1 MIYTRARRVFLLS
14 ALLAA
19 SHAASVASQSPEYE
33 KSVSGTRLLKGA
45 GGLVIK
51 MLVEESNLGS
61 SEIEVGE
68 ITFPVGAV
76 GGDHLHESIEV
87 FYVLSGIM
95 GHVVNGKSH
104 RLEPG
109 MVGIV
114 RPGDR
119 VAHKV
124 LSDTP
129 VRAVVIWA
137 PGGEASRLARFFEVE
152 PLE

>member
-1 MIYTRARRVFLLS
+1 MIYPKTRRVLLLS
-14 ALLAA
+14 AVTVCSLAA
-19 SHAASVASQSPEYE
+19 TAAAQPPEYQ

-51 MLVEESNLGS
+51 MLVEESNLGG
-61 SEIEVGE
+61 SELEVGE
-68 ITFPVGAV
+68 ITFPAGSQ
-76 GGDHLHESIEV
+76 GGEHLHQSIEV
-87 FYVLSGIM
+87 FYVLSGVM
-95 GHVVNGKSH
+95 GHVVNGESH

-137 PGGEASRLARFFEVE
+137 PGGEASRIARFFEVE